1 MAPKTHTCGDCGGQA
16 REFGPEDFTVEHRG
30 GTAVVQDL
38 SGWRCGSCNE
48 VEFDDDS
55 AVRYAAAGDALVTA
69 ARKQLAREIRD
80 LRRKLNLTQV
90 QAAQLTGG
98 GANAFSRYERGEAQP
113 MPAVVNLLRILSR
126 HPELLKELPVR
137 ELEE

>member
-1 MAPKTHTCGDCGGQA
+1 MAKKSHTCGECGECGEPA

-30 GTAVVQDL
+30 RAVVVRAL

-48 VEFDDDS
+48 VEFDDES
-55 AVRYAAAGDALVTA
+55 AMRYAEAGDNLVIE
-69 ARKQLAREIRD
+69 AREQLASEIRE
-80 LRRKLNLTQV
+80 LRKSLNLTQV
-90 QAAQLTGG
+90 QAAQITGG

-126 HPELLKELPVR
+126 HPELLKELR
-137 ELEE
+137 IN